1 MSDRYDD
8 DNFDDENDHSPAG
21 LRKALE
27 KAKREAKKAQEELA
41 AEREARTK
49 AEGLVKKSTLTE
61 ILKDKGVKPGLTRWL
76 EKDDVE
82 ATPEAVD
89 AWLTENGEFFNV
101 KAEATPEQTPAADN
115 DAHVDLTGHEDVI
128 DPALAEALQASQRL
142 DQSGV
147 SPSQVGTIQRV
158 QGLSTDPSKGS
169 FDDLVETLR
178 QAGAPLD

>member
-1 MSDRYDD
+1 MSDYDD
-8 DNFDDENDHSPAG
+8 DYTGDDHSPAG

-27 KAKREAKKAQEELA
+27 KALAKAKEA
-41 AEREARTK
+41 EARAVK
-49 AEGLVKKSTLTE
+49 AEAAAADAQKVVRKSTLAE
-61 ILKDKGVKPGLTRWL
+61 ILKDKGVKPGLTRFL